1 MHIVQKTVIA
11 GIILLILI
19 LGYFYPRSLS
29 THIFEGVSGPDHISS
44 EVVYHPT
51 SYNVYANGSA
61 SRMAVLLTNENSNW
75 LGLAHGLKT
84 IGIPFVITKD
94 YQRALTHDVVFV
106 YPSIS
111 GKLMS
116 PQALNAIRQHPENG
130 GTLIGTNVLGG
141 GMSDVF
147 GFDAIT
153 ESKDH
158 AYMTF
163 NGAHDLTKGFKA
175 LEKSTIKIGND
186 ETSQF
191 NAGSNSYS
199 GLTNKALAVYENDE
213 AAITYRDFDS
223 GGRSFAYGFDLG
235 QLLLKGYNWRDA
247 GIAQNYVNA
256 YQPTLDALLKLVLN
270 TYKTSSSA
278 AITLGTVP
286 EGKSLATIITHD
298 VDFTK
303 SIKNAIDYAKM
314 EKEEGVRATYFIQ
327 TKYMKDFNDDIFI
340 NDEGASYVSQLKD
353 LGMEIASHSVSHSLQ
368 FHEFPMGDGR
378 ESYPKYRPFVLS
390 KNRTK
395 GASLLGEL
403 RVSKFLLETFAKN
416 SEVISFRPGFLRNP
430 DLLPEALARSGYKYS
445 SAATANKSLTHFPF
459 QLNKGRAF
467 ESEINIFEFP
477 ITVEDEKLPLMGDR
491 LPEALGI
498 ADKIKDYGGTF
509 VLLNHPDILG
519 HKFEFEQKFIRHV
532 KPYAWFGTLGEYGDW
547 WSARNEV
554 TLDTTLEE
562 NGIVEVTLNSKEPI
576 KGLTLELPNDFKII
590 KDDKTQSLL
599 KLTNQQIILPE
610 FQGEFKIQLKPFEN

>member
-1 MHIVQKTVIA
+1 MHIVQKAVIA
-11 GIILLILI
+11 GIILLVL
-19 LGYFYPRSLS
+19 LLEFLYPRSLS
-29 THIFEGVSGPDHISS
+29 IHLFEEVEGPAQTSPIISY
-44 EVVYHPT
+44 EPT
-51 SYNVYANGSA
+51 SFEAYTDGTQ

-84 IGIPFVITKD
+84 IGIPFVLTKD
-94 YQRALTHDVVFV
+94 YKRALTHDVVFV
-106 YPSIS
+106 YPAIS
-111 GKLMS
+111 GRLMT
-116 PQALNAIRQHPENG
+116 PEALSALRLHPENG

-141 GMSDVF
+141 GLSDVF
-147 GFDAIT
+147 GFEDII
-153 ESKDH
+153 ESKEH
-158 AYMTF
+158 AYLTF
-163 NGAHDLTKGFKA
+163 DENHALTENFKA
-175 LEKSTIKIGND
+175 AQKTTIKIGNA
-186 ETSQF
+186 ETSEF
-191 NAGSNSYS
+191 NAGSNSYT
-199 GLTNKALAVYENDE
+199 GLTNNALASYENGA
-213 AAITYRDFDS
+213 AAITYRNFDG

-247 GIAQNYVNA
+247 GIAQNYVNE
-256 YQPTLDALLKLVLN
+256 YQPTLDALLRLVLN
-270 TYKTSSSA
+270 TYKSSSPSA
-278 AITLGTVP
+278 VTLGTVP

-303 SIKNAIDYAKM
+303 SIKNAIDYAEM
-314 EKEEGVRATYFIQ
+314 EKEEGVKSTYFIQ

-340 NDEGASYVSQLKD
+340 NEEGASYVEQLED

-368 FHEFPMGDGR
+368 FHEFPMGDGT
-378 ESYPKYRPFVLS
+378 ESYPDYRPFVMS
-390 KNRTK
+390 KARTK

-403 RVSKFLLETFAKN
+403 RVSKFLLETFAKQ

-430 DLLPEALARSGYKYS
+430 DQLPQALARSGYKYS

-467 ESEINIFEFP
+467 ETEIDVFEFP

-491 LPEALGI
+491 LPEALAI
-498 ADKIKDYGGTF
+498 ADKIKEYGGTF

-554 TLDTTLEE
+554 ALDTKMMDEMLK
-562 NGIVEVTLNSKEPI
+562 VTLNTKEPI
-576 KGLTLELPNDFKII
+576 KGLTLNLPGDYEVSDSDTSEPPLEVF
-590 KDDKTQSLL
+590 
-599 KLTNQQIILPE
+599 NQQIILPE
-610 FQGEFKIQLKPFEN
+610 FQGELQILLERTP